1 MSDLGLRVWK
11 KIFYSIAA
19 AGVDYTP
26 VPSVEIT
33 FNSSVAMQCQ
43 VIQVIG
49 DAILETSEI
58 FFTNLEASDPDVVL
72 ENNTATITITNDDR
86 KLYHNSM

>member
-1 MSDLGLRVWK
+1 
-11 KIFYSIAA
+11 
-19 AGVDYTP
+19 
-26 VPSVEIT
+26 
-33 FNSSVAMQCQ
+33 MQCQ

-49 DAILETSEI
+49 DAILETNEI